1 MFKKAFMSHKNSPS
15 ATKEA
20 QVRKPRMGWGEETVK
35 PGDPTT
41 SLVEAMV
48 LDDAI

>member
-1 MFKKAFMSHKNSPS
+1 
-15 ATKEA
+15 
-20 QVRKPRMGWGEETVK
+20 MGWGEETVK

-48 LDDAI
+48 LDDAIWNADKKQRTEVAPANPLS